1 MNKEKIINSVLGA
14 QFLFQ
19 YIDDTE
25 EPFIRI
31 STISKKNKKITAD
44 TVTSGEMIKH
54 FQRMIKDI
62 GYQFFELK
70 VYELNTKNESIDIN
84 DNSIIYTTTLK
95 LK

>member
-14 QFLFQ
+14 QFLF
-19 YIDDTE
+19 
-25 EPFIRI
+25 
-31 STISKKNKKITAD
+31 
-44 TVTSGEMIKH
+44 
-54 FQRMIKDI
+54 